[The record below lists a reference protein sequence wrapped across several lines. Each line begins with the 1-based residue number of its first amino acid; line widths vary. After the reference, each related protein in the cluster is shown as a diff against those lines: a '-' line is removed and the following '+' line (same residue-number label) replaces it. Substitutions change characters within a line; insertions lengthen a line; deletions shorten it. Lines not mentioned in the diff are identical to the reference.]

1 MDEASPVLFH
11 QPPQVLRPFRIIC
24 PRASPQNLRGKK
36 NFTPSPF
43 ADFMGLFLN
52 LLRCPEQLGMDY
64 PYYISVCAQLLSHI
78 QLL

>member
-1 MDEASPVLFH
+1 MDEASPVLLH
-11 QPPQVLRPFRIIC
+11 QPAQGLSPFRITC
-24 PRASPQNLRGKK
+24 PGASPKNLKGKK
-36 NFTPSPF
+36 NFTPNPF

-52 LLRCPEQLGMDY
+52 LHRCPEQLGMDY